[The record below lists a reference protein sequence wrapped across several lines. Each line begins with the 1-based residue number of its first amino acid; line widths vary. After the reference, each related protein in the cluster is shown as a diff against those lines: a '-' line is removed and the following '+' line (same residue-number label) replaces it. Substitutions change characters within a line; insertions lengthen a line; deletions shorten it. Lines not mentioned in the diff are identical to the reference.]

1 MHGMNTLWEEGV
13 RDREGVDGGDGGCMG
28 GVCRFNFAKWKKR
41 ESEEIEEEG
50 ERK

>member
-28 GVCRFNFAKWKKR
+28 GVCRFNFAKWIKGKAKK
-41 ESEEIEEEG
+41 
-50 ERK
+50 